1 VKRTLQREKAKER
14 IEKEEERW
22 SAEHDKP
29 EEDKLQ
35 E

>member
-1 VKRTLQREKAKER
+1 VRRTLQREKAKQR
-14 IEKEEERW
+14 IGEEEKRW